1 MADMPNYQ
9 GSSTETG
16 KETNL
21 ADIVKELDEKC
32 SGCKPLSAIVCVAE
46 CKTWRLKN
54 QLRKLH
60 DKVQDPKFLEMLLNT
75 LKNERR
81 LQLLDMLSKQYLSI
95 SQVQK
100 RLSSLGFKHSQQTII
115 EEYINPLVKA
125 GLIQEGQNP
134 YALTIFGYRVNRLLN
149 KFHDLE
155 KVLPPHSEC
164 YEEKALDS
172 LLERSKTYEEMN
184 NVIPVNNVARTLSRL
199 QKSGLVQTSEDKNYI
214 FFFRTKRKPELSKVS
229 LTEKRV
235 YQNIPD
241 EGISAKQLSEKT
253 AISLRRT
260 YKYVRKLKGKKL
272 VFARKKPLTYPLT
285 TKGSSLGIAL
295 RALRDLTAEAQV
307 ATTNLVRGDKADG
320 SKMMDNGIV
329 FRKNDGII
337 AVTNAGL
344 TKHNQ

>member
-1 MADMPNYQ
+1 MTDMANYQ
-9 GSSTETG
+9 GSSTETER
-16 KETNL
+16 ETSL
-21 ADIVKELDEKC
+21 VDIGKELDEKC
-32 SGCKPLSAIVCVAE
+32 RGCKPLSAIACVTE

-60 DKVQDPKFLEMLLNT
+60 DKMQDPKFLEMLLNT

-81 LQLLDMLSKQYLSI
+81 LQLLDMLSRQYLSI

-115 EEYINPLVKA
+115 EEYINPLAKV

-134 YALTIFGYRVNRLLN
+134 YALTIFGCRVSRML
-149 KFHDLE
+149 KDVQELE
-155 KVLPPHSEC
+155 KALPPHSEC
-164 YEEKALDS
+164 YEEKALGS
-172 LLERSKTYEEMN
+172 LLEGSKTYEEMST
-184 NVIPVNNVARTLSRL
+184 VIPANNVARTLSRL
-199 QKSGLVQTSEDKNYI
+199 QKSGLVQISEDKNYI
-214 FFFRTKRKPELSKVS
+214 FFFRTKRNPGLSKVS

-235 YQNIPD
+235 YENIPD
-241 EGISAKQLSEKT
+241 EGISAKQLSEGT

-285 TKGSSLGIAL
+285 TKGSSLAITLKAL
-295 RALRDLTAEAQV
+295 CDLTAEAQV
-307 ATTNLVRGDKADG
+307 TTTNLVRREKADG
-320 SKMMDNGIV
+320 SKMMDNGIA
-329 FRKNDGII
+329 FRKDDGTI
-337 AVTNAGL
+337 AVTNTGL